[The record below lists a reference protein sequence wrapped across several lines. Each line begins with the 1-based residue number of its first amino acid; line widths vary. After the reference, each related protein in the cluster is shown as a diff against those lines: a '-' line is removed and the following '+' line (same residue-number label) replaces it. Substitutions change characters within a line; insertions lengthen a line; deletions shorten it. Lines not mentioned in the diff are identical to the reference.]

1 MGQLSNAYQNYPA
14 ATDRK
19 LLLLLS
25 IFWSILLMY
34 LISYS
39 FKILNLRFDFMS
51 ICVIRDVDVGFVI
64 ELLLFGFS
72 AEISTIQIRIQVCF
86 PDFLL

>member
-1 MGQLSNAYQNYPA
+1 
-14 ATDRK
+14 
-19 LLLLLS
+19 
-25 IFWSILLMY
+25 MY

-51 ICVIRDVDVGFVI
+51 ICVIRDVGVGFVI